1 MNREPA
7 PPEPSPPVAGGAA
20 RLAYRAVGILALVFA
35 AAGAALPLLP
45 TVPFLLVALWA
56 FARGAPA
63 WADRLRRHPRFGPP
77 LVAWEARRAIPR
89 PAKAAASVA
98 MTGGWTSLVV
108 LHPDVWLAAGAGA
121 AFAAVMA
128 WILSRPS
135 R

>member
-1 MNREPA
+1 M
-7 PPEPSPPVAGGAA
+7 
-20 RLAYRAVGILALVFA
+20 
-35 AAGAALPLLP
+35 
-45 TVPFLLVALWA
+45 
-56 FARGAPA
+56 
-63 WADRLRRHPRFGPP
+63 
-77 LVAWEARRAIPR
+77 
-89 PAKAAASVA
+89 A